1 MRRRTSSL
9 AAAAV
14 LAFAAA
20 PALAASTASLPPPD
34 NIARVS
40 PGATEY
46 RIGPADTLD
55 ITVNQLPEFT
65 KTVEVDPSGH
75 ILLPLVG
82 QLQAS
87 GRTPSE
93 LSDDIAAALKK
104 KYMKDPL
111 VVVAV
116 KEAQGQKVTVE
127 GAVSKPGVYP
137 LAGAT
142 TLLQAVA
149 LASGPD
155 PKLANEKRVAIF
167 RTVGGQR
174 RGAFYDLT
182 QIRSGKAEDPV
193 VYGNDIVVVDQ
204 SGAKSFMQN
213 FQGGSFLGL
222 LGILVR
228 PW

>member
-1 MRRRTSSL
+1 MRRRSSLL
-9 AAAAV
+9 AAAAF
-14 LAFAAA
+14 LALTAA
-20 PALAASTASLPPPD
+20 PAMAASTASLPPPD
-34 NIARVS
+34 NMARLS

-55 ITVNQLPEFT
+55 INVNQLPEFT

-82 QLQAS
+82 EIQAS
-87 GRTPSE
+87 GRTPAQ

-111 VVVAV
+111 VVVSV
-116 KEAQGQKVTVE
+116 KDAQGQKVTVD

-149 LASGPD
+149 LAQGPD
-155 PKLANEKRVAIF
+155 PKLANEKHVSIF
-167 RTVGGQR
+167 RTVNGQR
-174 RGAFYDLT
+174 RSAVYDLS
-182 QIRSGKAEDPV
+182 QIRAGKAEDPV

-213 FQGGSFLGL
+213 FQGGSVLGL
-222 LGILVR
+222 LGMLAR

>member
-14 LAFAAA
+14 LALAAA
-20 PALAASTASLPPPD
+20 PALAATPLPPPD
-34 NIARVS
+34 TIARIT

-46 RIGPADTLD
+46 LIGPADTLD
-55 ITVNQLPEFT
+55 INVNQLPEFT
-65 KTVEVDPSGH
+65 KTVEVDPSGR
-75 ILLPLVG
+75 ILLPLIG
-82 QLQAS
+82 QVQAA
-87 GRTPSE
+87 GRTPAQ
-93 LSDDIAAALKK
+93 LSDDIAVALKK

-111 VVVAV
+111 VVVSV
-116 KEAQGQKVTVE
+116 KEAQGQKVTVD

-137 LAGAT
+137 LAGPT

-149 LASGPD
+149 LAQGPD
-155 PKLANEKRVAIF
+155 PKLANPKKVAIF
-167 RTVGGQR
+167 RTVGGER
-174 RGAFYDLT
+174 RAAFYDLT
-182 QIRSGKAEDPV
+182 QIRTGKAEDPV

-222 LGILVR
+222 LGMLVR